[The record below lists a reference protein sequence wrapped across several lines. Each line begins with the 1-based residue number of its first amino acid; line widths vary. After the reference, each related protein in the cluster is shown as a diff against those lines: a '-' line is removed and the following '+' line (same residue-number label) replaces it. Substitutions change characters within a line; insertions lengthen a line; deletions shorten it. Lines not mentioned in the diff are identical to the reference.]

1 MTKTILQTPWFAQAF
16 DQKVIYSWPQKT
28 GSRWTLPAMEI
39 KHTSKEP
46 EPRYMGVMDHN
57 FVCTWTQR
65 DPSIDTHK
73 KGVRLHTPHW
83 GIRGGGDAKS
93 IKLLKSLTL
102 PPPTTYPNTTVQEQG
117 GRCLDGQDDPRGRHL
132 GS

>member
-1 MTKTILQTPWFAQAF
+1 MESIFPNFGALTLCVDAQAF

-39 KHTSKEP
+39 HQATKAP

-73 KGVRLHTPHW
+73 KGVRFFF
-83 GIRGGGDAKS
+83 
-93 IKLLKSLTL
+93 
-102 PPPTTYPNTTVQEQG
+102 
-117 GRCLDGQDDPRGRHL
+117 
-132 GS
+132 GSSPS

>member
-1 MTKTILQTPWFAQAF
+1 MRFGIESEKAGSIFPNFAGLTLCIDAQAF

-39 KHTSKEP
+39 QQAATKAP

-73 KGVRLHTPHW
+73 KGVRSIPLKMHPSS
-83 GIRGGGDAKS
+83 GGS
-93 IKLLKSLTL
+93 PLSPLFPLLVT
-102 PPPTTYPNTTVQEQG
+102 
-117 GRCLDGQDDPRGRHL
+117 
-132 GS
+132 